1 MPPAALLVRPARSAG
16 KEEPLELLN
25 LLELEAQARE
35 RLSPTTWA
43 YYAGGADDELTVAE
57 NRAAF
62 QRIKLRPRMLVN
74 CAERSLAV
82 ELLGRRLSMPLV
94 LAPTSHQ
101 ILAHPD
107 AEIATAR
114 AAAAAGILTVLG
126 TGNHYSV
133 EEVAAASQG
142 APFWFQLYCY
152 EPFATTARVVRRA
165 ENAGAGA
172 LVLTVDACYPP
183 RRESLARSGFR
194 LTPEVRLGNL
204 RDVGLRDDLLAP
216 GGGVTPAF
224 LEALPLSPLTWDDV
238 ARLRELTALPILL
251 KGVLTAEDA
260 LLALER
266 GVDGLIVSNHGA
278 RQLDGTLAAIDA
290 LPPIADVVGGRMPL
304 LVDGGVRRGTDI
316 VKALALG
323 AQAVLIGRPYLWGL
337 ALDGEAG
344 VRLVIEQLRA
354 ELDNAMAQL
363 GRPAVADLGR
373 DVVSGGPCACCGR

>member
-1 MPPAALLVRPARSAG
+1 V
-16 KEEPLELLN
+16 LN
-25 LLELEAQARE
+25 LLELEARARE

-74 CAERSLAV
+74 CAERSTAV
-82 ELLGRRLSMPLV
+82 ELFGRRLSLPLV

-101 ILAHPD
+101 VLAHPD

-114 AAAAAGILTVLG
+114 AAAAAGTLAVLG
-126 TGNHYSV
+126 TGNHHSV
-133 EEVAAASQG
+133 EQVAASSDG

-152 EPFATTARVVRRA
+152 EPFTVTARVVRRA
-165 ENAGAGA
+165 EAAGAGA

-216 GGGVTPAF
+216 GGGLTPAF
-224 LEALPLSPLTWDDV
+224 LEAMPLSALTWDDV
-238 ARLRELTALPILL
+238 ARIRDLTALPILL
-251 KGVLTAEDA
+251 KGVLAAEDA

-278 RQLDGTLAAIDA
+278 RQIDGTLAAIDA
-290 LPPIADVVGGRMPL
+290 LPAIADAVGGRMPL

-354 ELDNAMAQL
+354 ELDNALAQL
-363 GRPAVADLGR
+363 GRPRVADLGR
-373 DVVSGGPCACCGR
+373 DVVTGVPCAYCGR

>member
-1 MPPAALLVRPARSAG
+1 M
-16 KEEPLELLN
+16 
-25 LLELEAQARE
+25 
-35 RLSPTTWA
+35 
-43 YYAGGADDELTVAE
+43 AE

-62 QRIKLRPRMLVN
+62 QRIKLRPRVLVN
-74 CAERSLAV
+74 CAERNLGV
-82 ELLGRRLSMPLV
+82 ELFGRRLSLPLV

-101 ILAHPD
+101 VLAHPD

-114 AAAAAGILTVLG
+114 AAAAAGTLAVLG

-133 EEVAAASQG
+133 EEVAAASDG

-152 EPFATTARVVRRA
+152 EPFEVTARVVRRA
-165 ENAGAGA
+165 EAAGASA

-183 RRESLARSGFR
+183 RRESLIRSGFR
-194 LTPEVRLGNL
+194 LTPAVRLGNL
-204 RDVGLRDDLLAP
+204 QGVGLRDDLLAP
-216 GGGVTPAF
+216 NGGLTPEFVA
-224 LEALPLSPLTWDDV
+224 ALPLSPLTWDDV
-238 ARLRELTALPILL
+238 ARIRELTALPLLL

-278 RQLDGTLAAIDA
+278 RQIDGTQAAIDA
-290 LPPIADVVGGRMPL
+290 LPAIADTVGGRMPL

-323 AQAVLIGRPYLWGL
+323 ARAVLIGRPYLWGL

-354 ELDNAMAQL
+354 EFDNALAQL
-363 GRPAVADLGR
+363 GRPSVADLGR
-373 DVVSGGPCACCGR
+373 DVVTGGPCPHCGR

>member
-1 MPPAALLVRPARSAG
+1 V
-16 KEEPLELLN
+16 LN
-25 LLELEAQARE
+25 LFELEALARE
-35 RLSPTTWA
+35 RMSPPSWA

-74 CAERSLAV
+74 CAERSMEV
-82 ELLGRRLSMPLV
+82 ELLGHRLSLPLV

-101 ILAHPD
+101 ALAHPD
-107 AEIATAR
+107 GEIATAR
-114 AAAAAGILTVLG
+114 AAAAAGTLAVLG

-133 EEVAAASQG
+133 EEVAAASDG

-152 EPFATTARVVRRA
+152 EPFEVTARVVRRVEA
-165 ENAGAGA
+165 VGAGA

-194 LTPEVRLGNL
+194 LTPELRLGNL
-204 RDVGLRDDLLAP
+204 RGVGMPDELCAPDGGITPEFLAALRLA
-216 GGGVTPAF
+216 
-224 LEALPLSPLTWDDV
+224 PLTWDDV
-238 ARLRELTALPILL
+238 DRIRELTALPLLL

-260 LLALER
+260 LLALEH

-278 RQLDGTLAAIDA
+278 RQIDGTLAAIDA
-290 LPPIADVVGGRMPL
+290 LPAIAEALDGRIPL

-323 AQAVLIGRPYLWGL
+323 ARAVLVGRPYLWGL

-354 ELDNAMAQL
+354 ELDNALAQL
-363 GRPAVADLGR
+363 GRPSVAGLGR
-373 DVVSGGPCACCGR
+373 DVVTGLPCPCCGR

>member
-1 MPPAALLVRPARSAG
+1 VR
-16 KEEPLELLN
+16 
-25 LLELEAQARE
+25 ARE
-35 RLSPTTWA
+35 RLSPATWA

-74 CAERSLAV
+74 CAERSIAV
-82 ELLGRRLSMPLV
+82 ELLGRRLSLPLL

-114 AAAAAGILTVLG
+114 AAAAAGTLAVLG

-133 EEVAAASQG
+133 EQVAAASG

-152 EPFATTARVVRRA
+152 EPFAVTTRVVRRA
-165 ENAGAGA
+165 EAAGAGA

-183 RRESLARSGFR
+183 RRESLTRSGFR

-216 GGGVTPAF
+216 DGGVTPAF
-224 LEALPLSPLTWDDV
+224 LEAMPLSPLTWDDL
-238 ARLRELTALPILL
+238 ARLRDLTALPILL
-251 KGVLTAEDA
+251 KGVLSAEDA

-278 RQLDGTLAAIDA
+278 RQIDGTLAAIDA
-290 LPPIADVVGGRMPL
+290 LPAIADAVGGRMPL
-304 LVDGGVRRGTDI
+304 LLDGGVRRGTDI

-323 AQAVLIGRPYLWGL
+323 AQAVLVGRPYLWGL
-337 ALDGEAG
+337 ALEGEAG

-354 ELDNAMAQL
+354 ELDNALAQL
-363 GRPAVADLGR
+363 GRPTVAELGR
-373 DVVSGGPCACCGR
+373 DVVTGGPCAHCGR